1 MAVPPQELVRRAF
14 ERARRLTPG
23 VAPDSAE
30 LVELARG
37 QTYVVVRR
45 HTGALAVFDGSG
57 RLVKAPQRLREIA
70 AHVRSTGLVETAYE
84 DAKLE
89 QRLEHAERSLTL
101 LRKSGKR
108 AEPLRTRLAELVEAL
123 EAALEQQPT
132 RRALPPTRRT
142 LPKAVSALNDAAA
155 ADRAVVLEARRL
167 AAGGWASDEQL
178 RKWTVARLASV
189 DLPGCIAE
197 LDRVETERF
206 VAAFVSAARAVG
218 VTESH

>member
-30 LVELARG
+30 LVEWARG

-45 HTGALAVFDGSG
+45 HTGALAVFDAGG

-70 AHVRSTGLVETAYE
+70 AHVRAAALVEAAYE

-89 QRLEHAERSLTL
+89 QRLEHAQRSLSL

-108 AEPLRTRLAELVEAL
+108 AEALRARLGELVGAV

-132 RRALPPTRRT
+132 RRSLPPTRRT
-142 LPKAVSALNDAAA
+142 LPKAIAALNDAAA

-167 AAGGWASDEQL
+167 AAGGGASDEQL

-189 DLPGCIAE
+189 DLPGCIADLE
-197 LDRVETERF
+197 RNDTEQFVVAF
-206 VAAFVSAARAVG
+206 VAAARSGA
-218 VTESH
+218 VTEAH